1 MNDSTG
7 FGKLVPGFDFLQSLV
22 KNAGAALP
30 GIGQWV
36 APTLDPAELEKRISE
51 LRTVQYWLEQNA
63 RMLAATIQA
72 LEVQRMTLS
81 TLKTMNVQMGDLAES
96 LKIKSPPARAAAPAP
111 APAPAPASAPAASET
126 ARSPA
131 PKKKGA
137 PPATPGQAVDPMQW
151 WGALTNQFA
160 QLATNAM
167 KDTATDAAKSLAG
180 SMLKQSFDT
189 AAETVKQVAGA
200 PGRVAAGAVNAAV
213 GAVGKAA
220 GKTPRKP
227 APKRRRSAKTAG

>member
-36 APTLDPAELEKRISE
+36 APTIDPAELEKRISE

-96 LKIKSPPARAAAPAP
+96 LKIKTPTPPPAAAQASAPAP
-111 APAPAPASAPAASET
+111 APAEAE
-126 ARSPA
+126 RSPA
-131 PKKKGA
+131 PKKAA
-137 PPATPGQAVDPMQW
+137 PPQLGQAVDPMQW

-160 QLATNAM
+160 QLATHAM
-167 KDTATDAAKSLAG
+167 KDTANDAAKSLAG

-189 AAETVKQVAGA
+189 AAETMKQVANA
-200 PGRVAAGAVNAAV
+200 PGRSNMGSASAG
-213 GAVGKAA
+213 GKA
-220 GKTPRKP
+220 
-227 APKRRRSAKTAG
+227 APKRRRSAKATG

>member
-1 MNDSTG
+1 MSDDSA

-96 LKIKSPPARAAAPAP
+96 LKIKGAPAQASTPAP
-111 APAPAPASAPAASET
+111 APAAEAAANEPE
-126 ARSPA
+126 RSPA
-131 PKKKGA
+131 PKKKAA
-137 PPATPGQAVDPMQW
+137 PPTPPGQAVDPMQW

-167 KDTATDAAKSLAG
+167 KDTATDATKSLAG

-189 AAETVKQVAGA
+189 AAEAMKQVASV
-200 PGRVAAGAVNAAV
+200 PGRAASGAVKAAVNA
-213 GAVGKAA
+213 GKAS
-220 GKTPRKP
+220 RKP

>member
-36 APTLDPAELEKRISE
+36 APTIDPAELEKRISE

-96 LKIKSPPARAAAPAP
+96 LKIKTPDARAPAP
-111 APAPAPASAPAASET
+111 APALGSGTGAERGRAQPGAEEEGRAAASSVR
-126 ARSPA
+126 RSTRCSG
-131 PKKKGA
+131 GA
-137 PPATPGQAVDPMQW
+137 P
-151 WGALTNQFA
+151 
-160 QLATNAM
+160 
-167 KDTATDAAKSLAG
+167 
-180 SMLKQSFDT
+180 
-189 AAETVKQVAGA
+189 
-200 PGRVAAGAVNAAV
+200 
-213 GAVGKAA
+213 
-220 GKTPRKP
+220 
-227 APKRRRSAKTAG
+227 

>member
-7 FGKLVPGFDFLQSLV
+7 FAKLVPGFDFLQSLV

-81 TLKTMNVQMGDLAES
+81 TLKTMNVQMGDLSES
-96 LKIKSPPARAAAPAP
+96 LKIKSTRAAAPAASDAADADV
-111 APAPAPASAPAASET
+111 APA
-126 ARSPA
+126 
-131 PKKKGA
+131 KKKVV
-137 PPATPGQAVDPMQW
+137 PKPGQAVDPMQW

-160 QLATNAM
+160 QLATSAM
-167 KDTATDAAKSLAG
+167 KDTATDAAKAMAG
-180 SMLKQSFDT
+180 KMMKQSFD
-189 AAETVKQVAGA
+189 AATETMKQVAST
-200 PGRVAAGAVNAAV
+200 PGRVAAGAASAAGKLV
-213 GAVGKAA
+213 AKKPAAKRRRASKAA
-220 GKTPRKP
+220 G
-227 APKRRRSAKTAG
+227 